1 MLKKRLNNLFFY
13 LKRLYQKYD
22 TDQIW
27 FLSSGVSFSI
37 LWVIIPTLLIFLGIL
52 GFYFDQVN
60 AVQKINE
67 YINQTLPVN
76 FEMKDKV
83 IAAISSKALELS
95 KNAWITTLIGL
106 LGVFWTMSSMFSY
119 MRDALNRIF
128 DVKESVTFLKGK
140 LRDFVLLLIIIVLFS
155 FTTIVTSVQQIDNEF
170 ISFIFNSV
178 AAVMSSSVFI
188 IFLLPFIVSYVMFF
202 FLYRFVPHYQIP
214 TKAVLFGT
222 LISAVLY
229 ELLKYGFAY
238 YIMHFSNY
246 TAVYGAYAAIVIFL
260 LWIYLMSLIFCTG
273 AALSKI
279 YMELYSLELK
289 FYNKEKYGT
298 KKIIPN
304 D

>member
-214 TKAVLFGT
+214 TKAVHFGT
-222 LISAVLY
+222 LISAILY

-238 YIMHFSNY
+238 YIVNLSNY
-246 TAVYGAYAAIVIFL
+246 TAVYGAYATIVIFL
-260 LWIYLMSLIFCTG
+260 LWIYVMSLIFCTG

-279 YMELYSLELK
+279 YMELHSLELK

>member
-1 MLKKRLNNLFFY
+1 MIKKRLNNLFFY

-95 KNAWITTLIGL
+95 NNAWITTLIGL

-155 FTTIVTSVQQIDNEF
+155 FTTIVTSAQQIDNEF
-170 ISFIFNSV
+170 INFIFHSV
-178 AAVMSSSVFI
+178 TAVMSSSVII

-229 ELLKYGFAY
+229 ELIKYGFAY
-238 YIMHFSNY
+238 YIMNLSNY
-246 TAVYGAYAAIVIFL
+246 TAVYGAYAAIVVFL
-260 LWIYLMSLIFCTG
+260 LWIYVMSLIFCTG

-279 YMELYSLELK
+279 YMELHSLELK

>member
-1 MLKKRLNNLFFY
+1 MIKKRLNNLVFY

-214 TKAVLFGT
+214 TKAVHFGT
-222 LISAVLY
+222 LISAILY

-238 YIMHFSNY
+238 YIVNLSNY
-246 TAVYGAYAAIVIFL
+246 TAVYGAYAAIVVFLMWIF
-260 LWIYLMSLIFCTG
+260 LMSLIFCTG
-273 AALSKI
+273 AALAKI
-279 YMELYSLELK
+279 YMELHSLELK

-298 KKIIPN
+298 KKAIPN

>member
-1 MLKKRLNNLFFY
+1 M
-13 LKRLYQKYD
+13 KRLYQKFD

-140 LRDFVLLLIIIVLFS
+140 LRDFILLLIIIVLFS
-155 FTTIVTSVQQIDNEF
+155 FTTIVTSVQQVDNEF
-170 ISFIFNSV
+170 INFIFTSV
-178 AAVMSSSVFI
+178 SAVMSSSVFLLL
-188 IFLLPFIVSYVMFF
+188 LLPFFVSYVMFF

-214 TKAVLFGT
+214 TKSVLFGT
-222 LISAVLY
+222 LIAAALY
-229 ELLKYGFAY
+229 ELLKYVFAY
-238 YIMHFSNY
+238 YILNLSNY
-246 TAVYGAYAAIVIFL
+246 TAVYGAYAAIVIFM
-260 LWIYLMSLIFCTG
+260 LWIYLLSLIFCIG

-279 YMELYSLELK
+279 HMELYSLELK

>member
-1 MLKKRLNNLFFY
+1 MKKRLNNLFFY
-13 LKRLYQKYD
+13 IKRLYQKYD

-52 GFYFDQVN
+52 GFYFDKVN

-83 IAAISSKALELS
+83 IEAISGKAFELS
-95 KNAWITTLIGL
+95 QNALITTLIGL
-106 LGVFWTMSSMFSY
+106 LGVFWAMSSMFSY

-155 FTTIVTSVQQIDNEF
+155 FTTIVTSIQQIDNEF
-170 ISFIFNSV
+170 INFIFTSV
-178 AAVMSSSVFI
+178 SSVMSSSIFLL
-188 IFLLPFIVSYVMFF
+188 FLLPFFISYVMFF
-202 FLYRFVPHYQIP
+202 FLYRFVPHYKIP
-214 TKAVLFGT
+214 TRSLLFGA
-222 LISAVLY
+222 LISAALY
-229 ELLKYGFAY
+229 ELLKYVFAY
-238 YIMHFSNY
+238 YILNLSNY
-246 TAVYGAYAAIVIFL
+246 TAVYGAYAAIVVFM
-260 LWIYLMSLIFCTG
+260 LWIYLLSLIFCTG

-279 YMELYSLELK
+279 HMELYKLELK
-289 FYNKEKYGT
+289 FNNKEKYGT
-298 KKIIPN
+298 EEIIPN

>member
-1 MLKKRLNNLFFY
+1 MLNKKLNNLFFY

-67 YINQTLPVN
+67 YINQTMPVN

-128 DVKESVTFLKGK
+128 DVKESVNFLKGK
-140 LRDFVLLLIIIVLFS
+140 LRDFVLLLFIIVLFS
-155 FTTIVTSVQQIDNEF
+155 FTTFVTSIQQIDNNF
-170 ISFIFNSV
+170 IKFVFTYV
-178 AAVMSSSVFI
+178 TAVMSSSVVLLL
-188 IFLLPFIVSYVMFF
+188 LLPFFVSYLMFF

-214 TKAVLFGT
+214 TKALVFGT
-222 LISAVLY
+222 FISAVLY

-238 YIMHFSNY
+238 YILHLSNY
-246 TAVYGAYAAIVIFL
+246 TAVYGAYATIVVFL
-260 LWIYLMSLIFCTG
+260 LWIFLLSLIFCTG

-279 YMELYSLELK
+279 YMELHSLEIK

-298 KKIIPN
+298 KKVIPN

>member
-13 LKRLYQKYD
+13 LKRLYQKFD

-52 GFYFDQVN
+52 GFYFDKVD
-60 AVQKINE
+60 AVQKINL
-67 YINQTLPVN
+67 YINQTIPVN
-76 FEMKDKV
+76 FELKDKL
-83 IAAISSKALELS
+83 IAAISNKAFELS

-128 DVKESVTFLKGK
+128 DIKESATFLKGK

-155 FTTIVTSVQQIDNEF
+155 FTTIVTSIQQIDNEF
-170 ISFIFNSV
+170 INFILTSV
-178 AAVMSSSVFI
+178 SAVMSSSIFLL
-188 IFLLPFIVSYVMFF
+188 FLLPFIISYVMFF

-214 TKAVLFGT
+214 TRAVLFGT
-222 LISAVLY
+222 FIAAALY
-229 ELLKYGFAY
+229 EIIKYLFAY
-238 YIMHFSNY
+238 YITHLSNY
-246 TAVYGAYAAIVIFL
+246 TAVYGAYAAIVVFM
-260 LWIYLMSLIFCTG
+260 LWIYLLSLIFCIG
-273 AALSKI
+273 AASSKI
-279 YMELYSLELK
+279 HMELNTLEIK